1 MDTVIGNAVT
11 RSFTV
16 ECDLGDNRLSPFPQ
30 ERRQGPVVRLV
41 RLGRS
46 THLHRPG
53 RSLDLL

>member
-1 MDTVIGNAVT
+1 MDTVIGNALT

-30 ERRQGPVVRLV
+30 ERREGPAVELL

-46 THLHRPG
+46 AYPQRPG
-53 RSLDLL
+53 RSWDLP